1 MIEIPVKL
9 GPKSYNI
16 FIENQLIS
24 LIPTILKKEVSK
36 KLELAD
42 VVISTAQVLG
52 GKSPILIPKTIV
64 DKMKPGSVIIDLA
77 SASGGNCEIT
87 KDGKMII
94 YNDIKIVGNS
104 YLTYELSQDS
114 SNLFCVT

>member
-36 KLELAD
+36 KNIKNDLHDDFKKYSKKQLNKKIENAIEAENYELAARLRD
-42 VVISTAQVLG
+42 
-52 GKSPILIPKTIV
+52 
-64 DKMKPGSVIIDLA
+64 
-77 SASGGNCEIT
+77 EINT
-87 KDGKMII
+87 RK
-94 YNDIKIVGNS
+94 
-104 YLTYELSQDS
+104 
-114 SNLFCVT
+114 